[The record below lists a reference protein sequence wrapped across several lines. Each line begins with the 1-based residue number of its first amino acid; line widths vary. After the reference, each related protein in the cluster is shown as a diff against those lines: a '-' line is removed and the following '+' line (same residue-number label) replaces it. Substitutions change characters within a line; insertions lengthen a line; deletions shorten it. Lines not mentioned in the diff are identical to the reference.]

1 MLDQKI
7 SQQFPGSDSLL
18 TWGELAHIIRD
29 VDGGIS
35 SGAHL
40 PILLPMEKTQDGWK
54 VVSDDLNHGFAKAC
68 ELAFGYSATVSP
80 NSVKIPAQD
89 GRRFITQYD
98 VPVRHVPLLSELE
111 ASRFNGYYTIPI
123 SRSEARGWLES
134 QEVS

>member
-1 MLDQKI
+1 MLNQTI
-7 SQQFPGSDSLL
+7 ANQYPTPESLF
-18 TWGELAHIIRD
+18 TWGELAHITRD
-29 VDGGIS
+29 IAGGIS

-40 PILLPMEKTQDGWK
+40 PILLPMERIQDGWK
-54 VVSDDLNHGFAKAC
+54 VVSEDLNHGFAKAC

-98 VPVRHVPLLSELE
+98 VPVRHVPLLPELE

-123 SRSEARGWLES
+123 SRSEAREWLES
-134 QEVS
+134 QGVA